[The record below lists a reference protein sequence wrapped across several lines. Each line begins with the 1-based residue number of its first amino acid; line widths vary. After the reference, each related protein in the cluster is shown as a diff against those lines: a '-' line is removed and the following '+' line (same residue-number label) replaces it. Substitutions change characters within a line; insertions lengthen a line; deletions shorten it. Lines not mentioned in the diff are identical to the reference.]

1 MSVTRKTQE
10 MGVIYVTPGAENGE
24 PESVFFTP
32 DGLGRIWFDTVE
44 EAHRET
50 GIAKVIH
57 LMSEPDDN

>member
-1 MSVTRKTQE
+1 MSVTRKSQE
-10 MGVIYVTPGAENGE
+10 MGVIYVTPGAANDE

-44 EAHRET
+44 EARQQT
-50 GIAKVIH
+50 GITKVVH